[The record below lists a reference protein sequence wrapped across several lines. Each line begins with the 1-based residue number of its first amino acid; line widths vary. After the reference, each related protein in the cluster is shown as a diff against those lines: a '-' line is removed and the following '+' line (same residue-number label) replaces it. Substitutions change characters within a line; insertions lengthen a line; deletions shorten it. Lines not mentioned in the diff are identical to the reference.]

1 MRRISPLTFTACLK
15 LVKLKL
21 YPQKLQ
27 ISKPSLQKCGG
38 KCSLKGK
45 NTISIKCLNHVFIF
59 NWKTIALQCCA
70 NFCYSKMWTSHTDI
84 YAPLLLSLPP
94 SPHPTLLG
102 YHRALN
108 WTPCAIQQP
117 PTSYL
122 FCIVMYICQ
131 YYSTS
136 SSHSPSPAMSTS
148 PFSASAMK
156 SMLNNKN
163 FAIKNSECGCCVN
176 QQGMF
181 TWSLSWCCY
190 LCTHSVAMTS
200 LTLSHKT
207 FVWCNTP

>member
-1 MRRISPLTFTACLK
+1 
-15 LVKLKL
+15 
-21 YPQKLQ
+21 
-27 ISKPSLQKCGG
+27 
-38 KCSLKGK
+38 
-45 NTISIKCLNHVFIF
+45 
-59 NWKTIALQCCA
+59 
-70 NFCYSKMWTSHTDI
+70 MWTSHTDI

-122 FCIVMYICQ
+122 FCMVMYICQ

-148 PFSASAMK
+148 PFSASAMT

-163 FAIKNSECGCCVN
+163 FAIKNYECGCCVN

-190 LCTHSVAMTS
+190 LCTHSVAITS

-207 FVWCNTP
+207 FSDAILHSPKISLPLRHSPFQNFKDIMLFNLIANL